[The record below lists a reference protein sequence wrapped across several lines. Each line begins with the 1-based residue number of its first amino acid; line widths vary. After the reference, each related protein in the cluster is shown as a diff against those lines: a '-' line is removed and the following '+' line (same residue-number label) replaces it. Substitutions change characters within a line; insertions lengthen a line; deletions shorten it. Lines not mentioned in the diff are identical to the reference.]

1 MDPTINLNDGS
12 PAVTQVVEPVVS
24 RLEPDPFET
33 DIMVYI
39 LTRLEQEHPHLFTDE
54 GGALADLFVKP
65 MATLLEPLRREF
77 KSISK
82 QLSLADPDQL
92 TSVEADRLMANFF
105 MTRNLGGYARVK
117 VRIYFQNPLSVNI
130 STTNTAYTSSGLRF
144 LPTQAQSI
152 NAEEMLFNL
161 DSSGLYYFDVNFQ
174 AERPGT
180 AYNIAAGDITGV
192 TGLSAATRAT
202 NLSKATPGVKEETT
216 SEFIDRGESSMGERS
231 ITTFPGMVAALREEF
246 ADLSIIQ
253 AIGFNDEEMHRDVI
267 KGGSLGPVA
276 HFGLDGDTVEDG
288 DADGWTNIFEVT
300 AGSIDFTTAFGPVGT
315 DLSGYSLEVWFNDGG
330 VVTPHEY
337 ILKEV
342 LGATAISISDAY
354 DGSTALPDGSVTSIT
369 GYWTIRTAQ
378 SLTLSDIPGGILFPD
393 VVGGD
398 ELTIPSDEIH
408 IGGCAD
414 VYVRGGDI
422 EEASLALSLV
432 ADENVIARREDAQ
445 TDTTGLSYFHGQ
457 VTLNDLTAAEWDL
470 VVEGRTSLV
479 LEEGTDE
486 GAYRIVQKLSGGPPY
501 VVRLDQAMQAA
512 GIVTDISYSLV
523 DDVDINL
530 VEPREIR
537 YEGIN
542 LRTVAGL
549 AIVETVSGTPIFASV
564 GVVEGDYLRIL
575 VGDDA
580 GEYEIVPGGVSGNQ
594 LTLDT
599 VMTTSSS
606 PLAYEIYR
614 KQGGV
619 ELPLLRVKT
628 VEILDSNLDPTG
640 SFVPY
645 RHPVDIQSNSFQN
658 PGREAKAGSSLSI
671 TNDTYLFRSSAPGEE
686 DEVQV
691 VDELGAPKGVDLY
704 ATLGVRP
711 GDIVNINTSDNQGYY
726 TVLAVGT
733 VGGLSA
739 VDKMQLDRDLR
750 WPTTALSDLMDYSV
764 GPPSYGSFR
773 IYFLDP
779 VTFETTYAST
789 LFSVELGIASLNFR
803 PDPDVWDE
811 YLPSETTTSVAA
823 FFSADALG
831 RLYAY
836 PDDTTA
842 TGAVGVPPFLDLHAY
857 NYASGDRVEVTY
869 APLVGSENIGTG
881 GPYNLDGATIIID
894 VGNGNEVVTFSGT
907 SLDADTIVSQIN
919 AQLSREVAAK
929 YEDPAVAG
937 DFYLMLRA
945 DHEIAIRD
953 NSGAANDATDTIFG
967 TDRGAWNPWFTGGVF
982 SGGAAPNDETNNES
996 PEKGFYYAGG
1006 TPSLTSPITL
1016 NELDGSGPHTIGTYP
1031 GGDIDPTLG
1040 HYVHFERQGRQRIS
1054 ATAMADQVDENG
1066 LYYFDV
1072 ECISEGYGN
1081 LWNIADDLQATATGY
1096 RAEGWEITTEDEDTS
1111 YSMAEVPWLGISPRI
1126 LVSGSEDDPFEKQEI
1141 AGRSIQVVYE
1151 RDPIVEQVHD
1161 FIRDP
1166 QNRVLCMNPLARSL
1180 LPIFV
1185 RTYIEYR
1192 SGGTETDVRA
1202 DIAAFIE
1209 TILPEQMLE
1218 VDDIADVIR
1227 RTGATKVTHPV
1238 TLLGIGH
1245 QRDRSIIT
1253 ERSVDQI
1260 SSGRLSALIPDDDGT
1275 TSEGASFISLL
1286 RTI

>member
-12 PAVTQVVEPVVS
+12 PAMTQVVEPVVS
-24 RLEPDPFET
+24 RLKPDPFET
-33 DIMVYI
+33 DVMVYI

-65 MATLLEPLRREF
+65 MATLLEPIRREF
-77 KSISK
+77 SSVSK

-92 TSVEADRLMANFF
+92 TSVEADKLMANFF
-105 MTRNLGGYARVK
+105 MTRNPGGYARVK

-130 STTNTAYTSSGLRF
+130 GTTNVAYTSSGLRF

-161 DSSGLYYFDVNFQ
+161 DSSGLYYFDVHFQ

-180 AYNIAAGDITGV
+180 AYNIVAGDIAGV
-192 TGLSAATRAT
+192 TGLSASTRAT
-202 NLSKATPGVKEETT
+202 NLSKAAPGVREETT

-231 ITTFPGMVAALREEF
+231 ITSFPGMVAALRGEF
-246 ADLSIIQ
+246 ANLSIVQ

-267 KGGSLGPVA
+267 AGGSLGPVLQS
-276 HFGLDGDTVEDG
+276 GLDGITHDDG
-288 DADGWTNIFEVT
+288 DADGWTTYFEVDS
-300 AGSIDFTTAFGPVGT
+300 GSVDFTTAFGPVGT
-315 DLSGYSLEVWFNDGG
+315 DLSGYSLEVWYNDG
-330 VVTPHEY
+330 VAVSPHEY
-337 ILKEV
+337 TLKQVE
-342 LGATAISISDAY
+342 GASLVSISDEY
-354 DGSTALPDGSVTSIT
+354 DGSAALPDGIVTSLT
-369 GYWTIRTAQ
+369 GTWTIRTRGNI
-378 SLTLSDIPGGILFPD
+378 TLSDIPGGILFPD
-393 VVGGD
+393 VLSGEG
-398 ELTIPSDEIH
+398 LTVPDNEIH
-408 IGGCAD
+408 VGGCAD

-422 EEASLALSLV
+422 EEASVALTLV
-432 ADENVIARREDAQ
+432 ADEEVIARREDAQ
-445 TDTTGLSYFHGQ
+445 TDTTGAAVSHGN
-457 VTLNDLTAAEWDL
+457 VILNDLTEEEWDRI
-470 VVEGRTSLV
+470 VEGRTSLV

-501 VVRLDQAMQAA
+501 TVRLGQSMQAA
-512 GIVTDISYSLV
+512 GVVTDISYLLV

-530 VEPREIR
+530 LEPREIR
-537 YEGIN
+537 YEGVN

-564 GVVEGDYLRIL
+564 GVVEGDYVHIL
-575 VGDDA
+575 SGDDA
-580 GEYEIVPGGVSGNQ
+580 GEYQIVPGGVLGNQ

-599 VMTTSSS
+599 IMTTSSS
-606 PLAYEIYR
+606 PLAFEIYR
-614 KQGGV
+614 KQDGIK
-619 ELPLLRVKT
+619 LPLLRVKT
-628 VEILDSNLDPTG
+628 VEVLDSNLDPTG

-645 RHPVDIQSNSFQN
+645 RHPVDIQSTSFQN
-658 PGREAKAGSSLSI
+658 PGREAKAATSLSI
-671 TNDTYLFRSSAPGEE
+671 TNGTYLFRGSALGEE
-686 DEVQV
+686 DEVQL
-691 VDELGAPKGVDLY
+691 VDGAGAPTGVDLY

-726 TVLAVGT
+726 TVVAVGT
-733 VGGLSA
+733 VGGLSS

-750 WPTTALSDLMDYSV
+750 WPTVVLSDLMDYAV
-764 GPPSYGSFR
+764 GPPSYGSCRF
-773 IYFLDP
+773 YFLDP
-779 VTFETTYAST
+779 VTVEMTYADT
-789 LFSVELGIASLNFR
+789 LLAVELGTTSLNFR

-811 YLPSETTTSVAA
+811 YLPSETTVAVVA
-823 FFSADALG
+823 FTSADALG
-831 RLYAY
+831 HLYTY

-842 TGAVGVPPFLDLHAY
+842 TGGVGVPPYLDLAAY
-857 NYASGDRVEVTY
+857 GYVAGDRVEITY
-869 APLVGSENIGTG
+869 APLVGSENVGTG
-881 GPYNLDGATIIID
+881 GPYNLDGATILID

-919 AQLSREVAAK
+919 AQLSKDVAAK
-929 YEDPAVAG
+929 YEDPAAAG

-945 DHEIAIRD
+945 DHEITIRD
-953 NSGAANDATDTIFG
+953 NSGAANDATATLFG
-967 TDRGAWNPWFTGGVF
+967 VNRQMWNPWLPADAF
-982 SGGAAPNDETNNES
+982 AAQETDNES
-996 PEKGFYYAGG
+996 PEKGFYYTGG

-1016 NELDGSGPHTIGTYP
+1016 EELDGSGSHVIGTYP
-1031 GGDIDPTLG
+1031 GGSIDPTLG
-1040 HYVHFERQGRQRIS
+1040 HYAHFDRQGRQRIS
-1054 ATAMADQVDENG
+1054 STAMADQVDENG
-1066 LYYFDV
+1066 LYYVDV

-1081 LWNIADDLQATATGY
+1081 LWNIADGLQMTATGY

-1126 LVSGSEDDPFEKQEI
+1126 LVSGSEDDPFERQEI

-1151 RDPIVEQVHD
+1151 RDPIVEQVHE
-1161 FIRDP
+1161 FVRDP
-1166 QNRVLCMNPLARSL
+1166 HNRVLCMNPLARSL

-1192 SGGTETDVRA
+1192 SGGTEAEVRE
-1202 DIAAFIE
+1202 DIAELIE
-1209 TILPEQMLE
+1209 SILPEQMLE
-1218 VDDIADVIR
+1218 VDDIADVVR

-1245 QRDRSIIT
+1245 QRNRSIVT

-1275 TSEGASFISLL
+1275 TSEGASRISLL